1 VPSNTANGTSP
12 RKADVNSAWIHR
24 QTATPEA
31 RRLYEQERLVLW
43 VSDALARAMV
53 ENGLSKADLAEK
65 LGTSRAHITQVL
77 SGSRNMTLRT
87 VADLAWA
94 CNQRAEIRME
104 ALLQDDPR
112 GGRPLFEEARDPEE
126 PRSGPQ
132 GSPGRWGEKA
142 TSKAPVCRRTV
153 QDPAMAGGV
162 SQTEA
167 RKAAKKVSQKST
179 AAAER

>member
-1 VPSNTANGTSP
+1 MTLGPHNRGVCAVERRSSVPSNTANGTSP
-12 RKADVNSAWIHR
+12 READVNSAWIHR

-77 SGSRNMTLRT
+77 CGSRNMTLRT

-94 CNQRAEIRME
+94 CNQRAEIGLE
-104 ALLQDDPR
+104 ALPQD
-112 GGRPLFEEARDPEE
+112 E
-126 PRSGPQ
+126 PQ
-132 GSPGRWGEKA
+132 G
-142 TSKAPVCRRTV
+142 
-153 QDPAMAGGV
+153 GG
-162 SQTEA
+162 TEA
-167 RKAAKKVSQKST
+167 RKTPKEVTRKGLV
-179 AAAER
+179 AAER

>member
-1 VPSNTANGTSP
+1 
-12 RKADVNSAWIHR
+12 
-24 QTATPEA
+24 
-31 RRLYEQERLVLW
+31 VLW

-104 ALLQDDPR
+104 ALRQDEPR

-132 GSPGRWGEKA
+132 GAPGMWGEKA

-153 QDPAMAGGV
+153 QDPDKTGKV
-162 SQTEA
+162 SRTEA
-167 RKAAKKVSQKST
+167 RKAAKEVTQKNA